1 MTSPFEFL
9 PTALLTPLYPRPNHR
24 RQPQQSQSVEKRTPI
39 GVNLVAK
46 EQQENQETD
55 YESYYEEPRENPK
68 MSLISRELNEQSRD
82 AILNFIDLQASRGV
96 KSTST
101 KTAMTGGSGSD
112 RRAAA
117 SSTSTNGGSNTRRL
131 KESFYTG
138 PDASALKKKQSEEKN
153 LFERV
158 SSLMSLSNLMKRTEI
173 SKALLMQNNITIRAL
188 IEDCHVR
195 ISDLKTAG
203 VLKDF
208 DDLMTLGFVLADL
221 TRDRSLFNASAL
233 TQLYGVGYNEL
244 RERGLFSV
252 SDLIACDF
260 YPNELLSLQFDFDRM
275 IRHRRISKQQL
286 AALRYELSDLRALGL
301 RAEHLIALKIERPEA
316 HKLFRWNMKEYEEFR
331 LRSF

>member
-1 MTSPFEFL
+1 MDKNETFINKEKLYFRRRQNSSMTSPFELL

-24 RQPQQSQSVEKRTPI
+24 RQPQQPQGAEKRTPI

-101 KTAMTGGSGSD
+101 KTSLTGGGGSD
-112 RRAAA
+112 RRAA
-117 SSTSTNGGSNTRRL
+117 SSTNNTNSGNTRRL

-138 PDASALKKKQSEEKN
+138 TDASALKKKQSEEKN

-173 SKALLMQNNITIRAL
+173 SKTLLMQNNITIAR
-188 IEDCHVR
+188 
-195 ISDLKTAG
+195 SSKT
-203 VLKDF
+203 V
-208 DDLMTLGFVLADL
+208 MCV
-221 TRDRSLFNASAL
+221 SA
-233 TQLYGVGYNEL
+233 
-244 RERGLFSV
+244 
-252 SDLIACDF
+252 I
-260 YPNELLSLQFDFDRM
+260 
-275 IRHRRISKQQL
+275 
-286 AALRYELSDLRALGL
+286 
-301 RAEHLIALKIERPEA
+301 
-316 HKLFRWNMKEYEEFR
+316 
-331 LRSF
+331 